1 MQRITYFVSSCD
13 TSNQCVI
20 TFLTT
25 FSNQPLHQLLAN
37 ALSGIFRRQINSRFQ
52 SIFICGPFFPSMCV
66 TISYNSPIHFVN
78 KIRIIRRYFRYANI
92 HFRLGYSFRLK
103 SNYTI
108 YNIFIINFRNV
119 SSIFQLYASNHNG
132 SFSVLFNQKLL
143 TQPFPYRLIIQF

>member
-78 KIRIIRRYFRYANI
+78 KIRIMRRYFRYANI

-108 YNIFIINFRNV
+108 YNIFI
-119 SSIFQLYASNHNG
+119 SS
-132 SFSVLFNQKLL
+132 
-143 TQPFPYRLIIQF
+143 TRLIITVLSQFFLTKNFLLSHFLIGSSYSFKQR